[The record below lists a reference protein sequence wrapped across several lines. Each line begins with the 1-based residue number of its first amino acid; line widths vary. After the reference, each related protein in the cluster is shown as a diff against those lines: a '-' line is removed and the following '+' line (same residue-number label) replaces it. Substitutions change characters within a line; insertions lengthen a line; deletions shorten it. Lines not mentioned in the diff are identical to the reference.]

1 MRDHAGVAGGN
12 GNTPAIA
19 RCRTKTR
26 GLDSSAGRRA
36 CWFVQYG
43 LDLGP
48 QPTGG
53 CRDRDAMS

>member
-43 LDLGP
+43 LDLGHNRP
-48 QPTGG
+48 EDVATG
-53 CRDRDAMS
+53 MP